1 MSQLTKKERTQVNAA
16 LCLIHDQGYD
26 ASAITAA
33 ATRSIAVGH
42 APAAAYSLALNA
54 FAAQNVDLAQSLS
67 KVTRLIGASSADTID
82 AYDRA
87 LNAYIT
93 TGNDTAMTALAPM
106 IAADSMALA
115 IKAGEMQPGDTG
127 AAAAALGHPLSDV
140 MQQAFAAA
148 SVAIEAPEEPHG
160 NGYQLSPFD
169 GPGMLAPKAQLVP
182 VEYHGFAPASGAL
195 NGQSLTAV
203 REAARESAAGRS
215 PDNISN
221 SGVS

>member
-1 MSQLTKKERTQVNAA
+1 MSNLTKKERTQVNAA

-26 ASAITAA
+26 AGAITAA

-54 FAAQNVDLAQSLS
+54 FAAQNADLAQSLS
-67 KVTRLIGASSADTID
+67 KVTRLIGSSSADTID
-82 AYDRA
+82 TYDRA
-87 LNAYIT
+87 LTEYIS
-93 TGNDTAMTALAPM
+93 TGNDAAMTALAPM

-127 AAAAALGHPLSDV
+127 AAALGHPLSDV

-148 SVAIEAPEEPHG
+148 SVAIEAPEAPHG

-169 GPGMLAPKAQLVP
+169 GPGMVAPKAQLVP
-182 VEYHGFAPASGAL
+182 VEYHGFAPDGRAL

-215 PDNISN
+215 PDQVSN
-221 SGVS
+221 TGVP